1 MVIPR
6 CRPLIGPGLAAVL
19 ILASISPPPS
29 LAQGNGDL
37 KDSAGEPAPA
47 DILKSKDL
55 RRSGA
60 NYIVGAET
68 EVQRKLAGARKQLAQ
83 FRQAAA
89 QQNSFEMGIRNRKA
103 FEEQLIQ
110 QRVFLNRQL
119 AQVDQQTPSLGAAQ
133 FNQAVNAARNEF
145 ITEHNRLAALINESN
160 DRLRLLH
167 HQGDDSELK
176 QQVAQEVARYREAY
190 MQTIVD
196 TRQLIDETHA
206 SYETLAKAPEV
217 AQAIR
222 TMNQTAKP
230 QLKLGPSREF
240 LANVANFEKIER
252 SVLTEKVELRKQGGV
267 YWVDV
272 TFNGKITK
280 PMIFDTGAS
289 ISTLSSSLAAEL
301 GLRPKPNDPTIRC
314 QTADGS
320 IVEAKQMTIGSMRV
334 GKFTVKDVVCAVM
347 PPSKGDVDPLL
358 GQSFHRH
365 FTYNFTPDS
374 GRLTLSQVDEGD
386 QGQSSSSQG
395 RKKSTTKARRGS
407 RARSRSNPTL
417 PIDETP

>member
-1 MVIPR
+1 MVFPG
-6 CRPLIGPGLAAVL
+6 CRPLIGRGLAAVL
-19 ILASISPPPS
+19 IAASITPLSV
-29 LAQGNGDL
+29 AQGTGEL
-37 KDSAGEPAPA
+37 KDSSGEPAPA

-60 NYIVGAET
+60 AYVVGAEV
-68 EVQRKLAGARKQLAQ
+68 EVQRKLSVARKQLAQ

-110 QRVFLNRQL
+110 QRAFLNRRL
-119 AQVDQQTPSLGAAQ
+119 AEVDQQTPSLNAAR
-133 FNQAVNAARNEF
+133 FNQAVNNARNEF
-145 ITEHNRLAALINESN
+145 ITEHDRLVSLINESN

-167 HQGDDSELK
+167 NQGDDSDLK
-176 QQVAQEVARYREAY
+176 QRVAQEVARYREAY

-196 TRQLIDETHA
+196 TRQLIDETRE
-206 SYETLAKAPEV
+206 SYETLAKDPEV
-217 AQAIR
+217 SEAIR
-222 TMNQTAKP
+222 KINETAKP

-267 YWVDV
+267 FWVDV
-272 TFNGKITK
+272 TFNGKITR

-289 ISTLSSSLAAEL
+289 VSTLSSALAAEI
-301 GLRPKPNDPTIRC
+301 GLRPKPSDPTIKC

-334 GKFTVKDVVCAVM
+334 GKFTVKDVPCAVM
-347 PPSKGDVDPLL
+347 PPNKGDIDPLL

-386 QGQSSSSQG
+386 QGKSSGSQG
-395 RKKSTTKARRGS
+395 RKKSNTKARRGS
-407 RARSRSNPTL
+407 RARSRSNPEL

>member
-1 MVIPR
+1 MVFPR
-6 CRPLIGPGLAAVL
+6 CRPLIGRGLAVVL
-19 ILASISPPPS
+19 ILASISLPRS
-29 LAQGNGDL
+29 VAHSNSDL
-37 KDSAGEPAPA
+37 KESTGELAPA
-47 DILKSKDL
+47 DVLKSKNL

-60 NYIVGAET
+60 AYVLGTEM

-89 QQNSFEMGIRNRKA
+89 QQNFFEMGVRNRKA
-103 FEEQLIQ
+103 FEEQLIR
-110 QRVFLNRQL
+110 QRAFLNSQL
-119 AQVDQQTPSLGAAQ
+119 AEVDQQTPSLNVAR
-133 FNQAVNAARNEF
+133 FNEAVNAARNELVDQ
-145 ITEHNRLAALINESN
+145 HNRLAAMINESN

-167 HQGDDSELK
+167 QQGDDSELK

-196 TRQLIDETHA
+196 TRQLIDEA
-206 SYETLAKAPEV
+206 RESYEILAKDLGV
-217 AQAIR
+217 TQAIR
-222 TMNQTAKP
+222 KMNETAKP

-267 YWVDV
+267 FWVDV

-280 PMIFDTGAS
+280 PMVFDTGAS
-289 ISTLSSSLAAEL
+289 FSTLSSSLAAEI
-301 GLRPKPNDPTIRC
+301 GLRPKPSDPTIKC

-334 GKFTVKDVVCAVM
+334 GKFTVKDVLCAVM
-347 PPSKGDVDPLL
+347 PPGKGDVDPLL

-386 QGQSSSSQG
+386 QGKSSSSQG
-395 RKKSTTKARRGS
+395 RKKSTTKAKRGS
-407 RARSRSNPTL
+407 RARSRSNPDL
-417 PIDETP
+417 PVDETP